1 MIMMTMMLM
10 MLMQMTLSFDERAA
24 RSDFTESTCI
34 CPWGQ
39 RASGTHAIG
48 RVAREGLRSPPGAP
62 GQTEQYN
69 LGKSVTEC
77 IWVRC
82 VLGADD
88 LCEKAGSAHVT
99 CYPRAGVS
107 HVTLGRARHMSLQG
121 ARVTCYPGAPVS
133 HVTLGRPCH
142 MLSSPA
148 RVSHVTLGRRVT
160 CYPRAPVSRVTL
172 GRPCHMLSPGRACHM
187 LS

>member
-1 MIMMTMMLM
+1 MATHNLRRTLACCQRASWRQSTTLEASLRWKMMMMIMMTMMLM

-34 CPWGQ
+34 GPWGQ

-62 GQTEQYN
+62 GQTEQQN

-99 CYPRAGVS
+99 W
-107 HVTLGRARHMSLQG
+107 
-121 ARVTCYPGAPVS
+121 YPGQKQRKQS
-133 HVTLGRPCH
+133 
-142 MLSSPA
+142 
-148 RVSHVTLGRRVT
+148 RRLICDAGYVT
-160 CYPRAPVSRVTL
+160 CYPRARVSHVI
-172 GRPCHMLSPGRACHM
+172 PPRACRM
-187 LS
+187 LPF

>member
-1 MIMMTMMLM
+1 MMMIMMTMMLM

-62 GQTEQYN
+62 GQTEQQN

-88 LCEKAGSAHVT
+88 LCEKAGSAHVSLREQSD
-99 CYPRAGVS
+99 CQGHLEDAGTDAGKS
-107 HVTLGRARHMSLQG
+107 KKK
-121 ARVTCYPGAPVS
+121 
-133 HVTLGRPCH
+133 
-142 MLSSPA
+142 
-148 RVSHVTLGRRVT
+148 RRTPLVD
-160 CYPRAPVSRVTL
+160 L
-172 GRPCHMLSPGRACHM
+172 
-187 LS
+187 